1 MRTEYRKSTFK
12 LLRGRLSRWDLRS
25 NIIFAKNRLRTTFH
39 FKMAKI
45 KQRFTKLA
53 VKWTTKINFEKIR
66 SNLMPVVVSVMFHF
80 DFYSSLM
87 TSSMMPVTRPM
98 TRILFSDWGSNLAEF
113 CFLCSSNFDG
123 HVTVKILPILY
134 KNFEKGDF
142 RILETS
148 LL

>member
-1 MRTEYRKSTFK
+1 
-12 LLRGRLSRWDLRS
+12 
-25 NIIFAKNRLRTTFH
+25 
-39 FKMAKI
+39 MAKI

-98 TRILFSDWGSNLAEF
+98 TRILFSD
-113 CFLCSSNFDG
+113 
-123 HVTVKILPILY
+123 
-134 KNFEKGDF
+134 
-142 RILETS
+142 
-148 LL
+148 